1 MSTTIYQKARS
12 VKLASNSPCLLSQR
26 PHTNYVF
33 FPPATDLSGF
43 RCGSGRD
50 DSPPSVTCWNKKMS
64 LKQKS
69 RCHEITI
76 VFFSYQPSR
85 PRPGHGPATATATR
99 PHGHPATRPHGHPA
113 TRPPGHPA
121 TATATRPPPLRP
133 PPPQPR
139 PAMATRPPATWPR
152 PRPRPASFP
161 ASRPRPHSSQ
171 PIRHWTCTGPEK
183 LARALGAT
191 RFTISSSMS
200 PLDATP
206 FMLPS
211 MHATRS

>member
-1 MSTTIYQKARS
+1 MDTIA
-12 VKLASNSPCLLSQR
+12 
-26 PHTNYVF
+26 
-33 FPPATDLSGF
+33 
-43 RCGSGRD
+43 
-50 DSPPSVTCWNKKMS
+50 
-64 LKQKS
+64 
-69 RCHEITI
+69 
-76 VFFSYQPSR
+76 FFSYRPSR
-85 PRPGHGPATATATR
+85 PRPGHGHGHTATR
-99 PHGHPATRPHGHPA
+99 PPGHPA

-121 TATATRPPPLRP
+121 TRPPGHPAPATRPPPLRP

-139 PAMATRPPATWPR
+139 PAMATRPPGHPATRPPATW